1 MASQN
6 LPLDV
11 KFSLPS
17 LPCCHPS
24 ISPTPGP
31 KSILFLIFFMYLLV
45 EMVFPLF
52 ITFLYKQL
60 HINLYQLKSQC

>member
-1 MASQN
+1 
-6 LPLDV
+6 
-11 KFSLPS
+11 
-17 LPCCHPS
+17 
-24 ISPTPGP
+24 
-31 KSILFLIFFMYLLV
+31 MYLLV

>member
-11 KFSLPS
+11 KLSLPS

-31 KSILFLIFFMYLLV
+31 NSILFFIFFMYLLV